1 MGQLIALYRNY
12 YPNNFNKDL
21 VRRNVELKKFLVE
34 TKNYHKLP
42 FIIEKGSDTWPGFN
56 HNLKYYLE
64 RNKDFKK
71 SKIIIIDTENEKIN
85 KLNEFVY
92 IYFRDT
98 ENTEEKK
105 S

>member
-1 MGQLIALYRNY
+1 M
-12 YPNNFNKDL
+12 
-21 VRRNVELKKFLVE
+21 KK
-34 TKNYHKLP
+34 KY
-42 FIIEKGSDTWPGFN
+42 TWPGFN

-98 ENTEEKK
+98 ENTEAKRVKLLKTKGLKELKILK
-105 S
+105 IHKLKEYILKNKN